1 MGKPRSPV
9 RKRPRVASTAAPRR
23 VPQQDRSRATVN
35 SILRSA
41 RLLFGEGR
49 DVSVRKIADKAGVPI
64 ASVYQYFPDKNALLR
79 ALSLRYYERMNAR
92 LEEAL
97 MRIERMEQVPAFADA
112 MIDVLFLEL
121 GAARSHMNVW
131 AASQSDEVL
140 RKLDMKEALHQAG
153 LVTARLKELAPAVD
167 PGAIRDICTFAVVMA
182 GPVIRHSFVMPKPEA
197 ARLIGEF
204 KDIIRARA
212 ETLSAMAAASRCS
225 EGEAAKVSG
234 AEADRRP
241 SLEPRTS

>member
-9 RKRPRVASTAAPRR
+9 RKRPRATSTAAPRR

-41 RLLFGEGR
+41 RILFGEGR

-97 MRIERMEQVPAFADA
+97 MRIER
-112 MIDVLFLEL
+112 
-121 GAARSHMNVW
+121 
-131 AASQSDEVL
+131 
-140 RKLDMKEALHQAG
+140 
-153 LVTARLKELAPAVD
+153 
-167 PGAIRDICTFAVVMA
+167 
-182 GPVIRHSFVMPKPEA
+182 
-197 ARLIGEF
+197 
-204 KDIIRARA
+204 
-212 ETLSAMAAASRCS
+212 
-225 EGEAAKVSG
+225 
-234 AEADRRP
+234 
-241 SLEPRTS
+241 